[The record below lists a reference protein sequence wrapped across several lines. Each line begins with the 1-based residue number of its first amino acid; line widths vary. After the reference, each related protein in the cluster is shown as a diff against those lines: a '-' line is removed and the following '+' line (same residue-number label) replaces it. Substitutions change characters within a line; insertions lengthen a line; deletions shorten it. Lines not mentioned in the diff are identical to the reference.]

1 MTSTVRFVGS
11 GDSFGSGGRFQTCI
25 LVDAGGSR
33 FTLDF
38 GASSLIALRQQ
49 QIDPNS
55 IDAILPVPLHS
66 KRMLERGFNQST
78 EIAEQLS
85 SRLHIPVDTLSLVRT
100 RATESQ
106 SGLSLNK
113 RRRNLIKAFHF
124 DPCTPYQSVAIVDD
138 VITSGSTMA
147 EICKQIR
154 RSGIT
159 EIQVWSLA
167 RALKQD

>member
-1 MTSTVRFVGS
+1 MIAPLVYS
-11 GDSFGSGGRFQTCI
+11 GYSRGLIRDFKFKEKIFIANALITHLYPSFLGQN
-25 LVDAGGSR
+25 VEV
-33 FTLDF
+33 
-38 GASSLIALRQQ
+38 
-49 QIDPNS
+49 
-55 IDAILPVPLHS
+55 ILPVPLHS

-85 SRLHIPVDTLSLVRT
+85 SRLHIPVDKHSLVRT

-147 EICKQIR
+147 EICKQVR